1 MVLLSCEGRHPWV
14 LRAEEDSILGVDGVR
29 TQDGE
34 WPVAVYGG
42 TNLTDFEEVEWKD
55 PSRSLVP
62 PQCKNT
68 LADPMPSN
76 NLLYPQLCTQ
86 EKFLDSRFL
95 SPGVVRGCGKQEAG
109 DRHRTGLRRGLEPR
123 APPMA
128 SAPPQ
133 HLQSLF

>member
-109 DRHRTGLRRGLEPR
+109 DRHSEQCCCFNAWLL
-123 APPMA
+123 
-128 SAPPQ
+128 
-133 HLQSLF
+133 